1 MTHPSMTPEAPDA
14 AETANFLRRFA
25 DLMAVGHN
33 ATYLLRAAVLLE
45 TLEARVTAATD
56 EEQLWRFKYETVTRH
71 ADLLEAE
78 CDSLKHDIDGH
89 LNIISSILSERD
101 ALAAKLPAQEAE
113 LSGLRG
119 ALNRERGEH
128 ATKLQTHEEALAGL
142 RTAFDREGEA
152 LKAALQA
159 RGDELDRLRDV
170 LQREREQSAAE
181 LKTRERELSG
191 LGLVFG
197 RERDDFREQLK
208 AREDELAALRATT
221 DREHD
226 APREK
231 IAALESNRAELRS
244 AFDGISYLG
253 DGAIEHQNGAGYS
266 IAGKPGVE
274 AEANPRQPQRSQR
287 VPAVGEADT
296 VVAKATLRQARAQFK
311 YLAGEFTGIGDV
323 ASRVMCELGAH
334 TMDQALG
341 AGREASSLPVGDMA
355 LGILASPAQLP

>member
-1 MTHPSMTPEAPDA
+1 MRFTARLALGVWLQESNFMTHPSMTPEAPDV

-56 EEQLWRFKYETVTRH
+56 EDQLWRFKYETVTRH
-71 ADLLEAE
+71 ADSLEAE
-78 CDSLKHDIDGH
+78 CDSLKHDIEGH

-101 ALAAKLPAQEAE
+101 ALAAKLRAREAE

-119 ALNRERGEH
+119 AVNRERGEH
-128 ATKLQTHEEALAGL
+128 AAKLETHEEALAGL
-142 RTAFDREGEA
+142 RTAFDREGGA

-170 LQREREQSAAE
+170 LQREREQSAVE
-181 LKTRERELSG
+181 LKTREGELSG
-191 LGLVFG
+191 LGRVFG
-197 RERDDFREQLK
+197 RERDDLRGQLK
-208 AREDELAALRATT
+208 AREDELAALRAIT

-226 APREK
+226 ALTEK
-231 IAALESNRAELRS
+231 IAVLESRRAELRS
-244 AFDGISYLG
+244 A
-253 DGAIEHQNGAGYS
+253 
-266 IAGKPGVE
+266 
-274 AEANPRQPQRSQR
+274 EANPSQPQRSDR
-287 VPAVGEADT
+287 AGGVGEADT

-341 AGREASSLPVGDMA
+341 AGREANSLPVGDIA